1 MFLKI
6 FDNIGN
12 DEELLY
18 AIDYVLGLD
27 DVFNDSE
34 LMDMIKEVNS
44 NNDVEFN
51 LETNVYYPTIYRI
64 EDNCPTCGYRT
75 PESRRRYSEE
85 YVVKVL
91 EKKLGDIDLYPI
103 SGVNCYNKSITGIN
117 ELVLLLNLLKNFD
130 INVNISL
137 SNVKQARNLE
147 RYDIN
152 SIIYREVPEKNSVNK
167 KYDKNNEE
175 VYDETLEFLRTNTKF
190 NITYEFLINYG
201 EDKIDI
207 LKKIRKIQ
215 KYNISSIEIKGYDP
229 FIDSPEEYNPQYTK
243 EYLMK
248 IICIL
253 RIIFKD
259 KELKIQYAT
268 NCNNYFKEY
277 RKLGINTIT
286 GIYTSKINKKLE
298 NINQIINLI
307 KIIKKK

>member
-12 DEELLY
+12 DEELLS

-27 DVFNDSE
+27 DVFNDGE
-34 LMDMIKEVNS
+34 LMDRIKEVNS
-44 NNDVEFN
+44 NNDVKFN
-51 LETNVYYPTIYRI
+51 LETNVYYPTIYKI

-103 SGVNCYNKSITGIN
+103 SGVNCYNKSITSIN

-167 KYDKNNEE
+167 KYDKNYEE

-243 EYLMK
+243 EYLTK

-286 GIYTSKINKKLE
+286 GIYTSKINKKLG
-298 NINQIINLI
+298 NINQIINL
-307 KIIKKK
+307 

>member
-12 DEELLY
+12 DEELLS
-18 AIDYVLGLD
+18 AISYVLGLD

-34 LMDMIKEVNS
+34 LMDRIKEVNS
-44 NNDVEFN
+44 NNDVKFN
-51 LETNVYYPTIYRI
+51 LETNVYYPTIYKI

-103 SGVNCYNKSITGIN
+103 SGVNCYNKSITSIN

-167 KYDKNNEE
+167 KYDKNYEE
-175 VYDETLEFLRTNTKF
+175 VYDETLEFLRTKTKF

-268 NCNNYFKEY
+268 NCNNYLKEY

-298 NINQIINLI
+298 NINQIIKL
-307 KIIKKK
+307 